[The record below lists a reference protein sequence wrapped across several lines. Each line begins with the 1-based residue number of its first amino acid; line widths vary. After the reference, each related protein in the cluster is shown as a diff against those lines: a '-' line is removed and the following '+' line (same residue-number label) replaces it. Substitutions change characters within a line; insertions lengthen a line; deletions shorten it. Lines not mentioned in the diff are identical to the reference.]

1 MKNGYRD
8 KVVPKIRTLDTLHV
22 RYKLYEH
29 AYNKINIIHI
39 LLFSLFFSKEAPNFE
54 KSTSFHTLKSV
65 QEQKYS
71 EQHNFTVLKVFQ
83 HKNRQIVTFT
93 Y

>member
-29 AYNKINIIHI
+29 AYNKIDIIYNM
-39 LLFSLFFSKEAPNFE
+39 LLFTQKKLPISKNQP
-54 KSTSFHTLKSV
+54 V
-65 QEQKYS
+65 
-71 EQHNFTVLKVFQ
+71 FT
-83 HKNRQIVTFT
+83 H
-93 Y
+93 